1 MSVIWSKVWSDLW
14 HHKARTLLAVISIAA
29 GVFALGAI
37 FGMIDQLVPNLNRVH
52 TTVEPANLSMFLND
66 PITEQTA
73 TRLENIEGV
82 VGVDVQN
89 EIPVRYRL
97 TPDEAWQPAQI
108 TMRADYDEQKYNLL
122 LLKAGEWPR
131 RNNIGVDIRAAQYLG
146 LEFGDKVIF
155 ELDGTDRALPVTGN
169 IRHHFMTSPDFGDDP
184 RFFVDA
190 QGLERF
196 NIPKGE
202 FNQLLV
208 QISPYSDDFARE
220 VASEIKDRLGK
231 EGVSVGVTF
240 YGKPDEHWG
249 KNFFDGLNLV
259 LQLLAIVSL
268 FMSVVLVYN
277 TLSALIAEQTN
288 QIGVIKA
295 IGGKTGTIIKIYLTG
310 VLVYGAL
317 ALFVSLPLGMYA
329 AHSGARYFLDIFN
342 IDHSTF
348 QFSTKAVTLQLL
360 AAVGVPLLAAL
371 WPVITGALIT
381 VREAIASYG
390 LGSGNFGTS
399 SFDRFIEK
407 FSRRYLSAP
416 NAMALANLFRRKGRL
431 GLTQLVLVTA
441 GTLFL
446 MVMTLS
452 NAIQYTVDNELAR
465 RTFLTNLIFEDNQ
478 RLGRVTDMAES
489 LPQVKEV
496 ELRFRQPASILR
508 AGQRS
513 KEAGTGGMLIGVP
526 EGSDM
531 YIPKMVAGR
540 WLAADDEQ
548 AVVMNEE
555 TAEENHINL
564 GDTIT
569 LDLGELGDDAWQVV
583 GFYRVLSVVPEPD
596 AVYVPQAAIFRAT
609 TKHNVGQQLLVRAYD
624 GDTLTADAI
633 TTQLKE
639 QFEGRNWDIAD
650 TQTIYETR
658 SFFDNFFIQYLGML
672 FGLAI
677 IMAVVGG
684 IGLTGSL
691 SMSVVERT
699 KEIGVMRAIGARTWV
714 LMGMFIV
721 EGVLQGLISWA
732 ISVPLSFMLG
742 RPLSNIVGEAMFNV
756 ALDYQ
761 YNYQAVIGWLVMV
774 VVIATVASVMP
785 ARSAT
790 TISVR
795 ESLAYA

>member
-1 MSVIWSKVWSDLW
+1 MSVIWNKVWSDLW
-14 HHKARTLLAVISIAA
+14 HHKMRTLLAVISIAA

-37 FGMIDQLVPNLNRVH
+37 FGMIDQLIPNLNRVH
-52 TTVEPANLSMFLND
+52 ASIEPANLTMFLND
-66 PITEQTA
+66 RISQDTA
-73 TRLENIEGV
+73 ERLQNIEGV
-82 VGVDVQN
+82 TGVEVIN

-97 TPDEAWQPAQI
+97 SSDEDWQPAMV
-108 TMRADYDEQKYNLL
+108 TMRADYEEQRFSLMQ
-122 LLKAGEWPR
+122 LKAGEWPY
-131 RNNIGVDIRAAQYLG
+131 RNNVGVDIRAAQYLG

-169 IRHHFMTSPDFGDDP
+169 IRHHYMTSPDFGDDP

-190 QGLERF
+190 RGLERF
-196 NIPKGE
+196 NIPDGE

-208 QISPYSDDFARE
+208 QIKPYSDDFAHE

-231 EGVSVGVTF
+231 ENVSVGVTF

-259 LQLLAIVSL
+259 LQLLAVVSL

-277 TLSALIAEQTN
+277 TLSALITEQTN
-288 QIGVIKA
+288 QIGVMKA
-295 IGGKTGTIIKIYLTG
+295 IGGKTNIIVKIYLTG

-317 ALFVSLPLGMYA
+317 ALFISLPLGVLA
-329 AHSGARYFLDIFN
+329 AHSGASYFLDIFN

-348 QFSTKAVTLQLL
+348 TFSTRAVVLQVM
-360 AAVGVPLLAAL
+360 AAVAVPLLAAL
-371 WPVITGALIT
+371 WPVFSGALIT
-381 VREAIASYG
+381 VREAISSYG
-390 LGSGNFGTS
+390 LGGNFGS
-399 SFDRFIEK
+399 SRFDRFIERIGGR
-407 FSRRYLSAP
+407 FLSAP
-416 NAMALANLFRRKGRL
+416 NAVALGNLFRRKGRL
-431 GLTQLVLVTA
+431 GLTQLVLITA

-452 NAIQYTVDNELAR
+452 NSIQFTVDNELTR
-465 RTFLTNLIFEDNQ
+465 RDFQTELLFEDNQ
-478 RLGRVTDMAES
+478 RLGRVTALAEA
-489 LPQVKEV
+489 LPQVTEAEV
-496 ELRFRQPASILR
+496 RFRQPASILR

-513 KEAGTGGMLIGVP
+513 REAGTGGMLIGVP
-526 EGSDM
+526 DNSNLYLPM
-531 YIPKMVAGR
+531 IVAGR
-540 WLAADDEQ
+540 WLLPTDER

-555 TAEENHINL
+555 TAEENSIVL
-564 GDTIT
+564 DDTIT
-569 LDLGELGDDAWQVV
+569 LNLGDLGDDKWQVV

-596 AVYVPQAAIFRAT
+596 AVYAPQDAIFRAT
-609 TKHNVGQQLLVRAYD
+609 TKHNVGQQLLVR
-624 GDTLTADAI
+624 TASADEATANAI

-639 QFEGRNWDIAD
+639 QFEGRNWEIAD

-677 IMAVVGG
+677 IMAMVGG

-691 SMSVVERT
+691 SISVVERT
-699 KEIGVMRAIGARTWV
+699 KEIGVMRAIGARTLV
-714 LMGMFIV
+714 LLGMFV
-721 EGVLQGLISWA
+721 MEGVLQGLISWTVA
-732 ISVPLSFMLG
+732 VPVSFVLG
-742 RPLSNIVGEAMFNV
+742 RPLANIVGEAMFKV

-761 YNYQAVIGWLVMV
+761 YNYQAVIIWLIL
-774 VVIATVASVMP
+774 VVIISTLASVMP
-785 ARSAT
+785 ARNAT